1 MSFSERPTN
10 LPEQQSK
17 GHVLEVFVAF
27 LKLGLTSFG
36 GPIAHLGYFR
46 EEIVKRRKWLS
57 DDAYADLVAL
67 CQFLPGPASSQVGFG
82 LGLMRAG
89 PLGALAA
96 FVAFTAPSALLLF
109 AFAYWAN
116 AFDGPVGMGLIHGLK
131 LVAVAVVAQAVWGM
145 ARNFC
150 IDRVRAGLAVLAVVL
165 IVALGGAGGQ
175 IAAIVAGGLGGFLFC
190 RSESKA
196 EVHDVSFAPRRRIG
210 LFAIILFA
218 VLLFGLPMVSD
229 LTGSSLIYVFDSFYH
244 SGSLVFGGGH
254 VVLPLLEAKVVG
266 TGLVSENSFLAGYG
280 ATQAV
285 PGPLFTFAGYLG
297 AEMQTGYAAWVGA
310 TIALFGIFLPG
321 FLLLIAGLP
330 YWALLR
336 NTPSARGIMAGANA
350 AVVGVLGAALYSPV
364 WTSAVLD
371 EKDFAAAL
379 CGFVLLVS
387 FKVPPWVVVV
397 LLGLTGIGFA
407 FI

>member
-1 MSFSERPTN
+1 MSFTERPTN
-10 LPEQQSK
+10 LMEEPAK
-17 GHVLEVFVAF
+17 GHASEVFFAF

-57 DDAYADLVAL
+57 EEAYGDLVAL

-96 FVAFTAPSALLLF
+96 FFAFTAPSALLLF
-109 AFAYWAN
+109 GFAYWAS
-116 AFDGPVGMGLIHGLK
+116 AFEGPVGMGLIHGLK

-150 IDRVRAGLAVLAVVL
+150 ADQLRAGLAVLAVVL
-165 IVALGGAGGQ
+165 VVAFGGAGGQ

-190 RSESKA
+190 RSEPKA
-196 EVHDVSFAPRRRIG
+196 EVHEVLFAPRRRVG
-210 LFAIILFA
+210 LLSVILFA
-218 VLLFGLPMVSD
+218 VLLFGLPVLSD
-229 LTGSSLIYVFDSFYH
+229 VIVDPLLGVFASFYH

-254 VVLPLLEAKVVG
+254 VVLPLLEAEVVG
-266 TGLVSENSFLAGYG
+266 KGLVSESSFLAGYG

-297 AEMQTGYAAWVGA
+297 AEMQTGYAAWIGA
-310 TIALFGIFLPG
+310 SIALLGIFLPG
-321 FLLLIAGLP
+321 ALLLIAGLP
-330 YWALLR
+330 YWAVLR
-336 NTPSARGIMAGANA
+336 QTPSARGVMAGANA
-350 AVVGVLGAALYSPV
+350 AVVGVLGAALYAPV
-364 WTSAVLD
+364 WTSAIL
-371 EKDFAAAL
+371 EAKDFAAAL

-387 FKVPPWVVVV
+387 FKSPPWVVVV